1 MAGSQEKTEKPTEKK
16 QRDARERGQIPKS
29 KELVSVG
36 ILFAGAASVFLS
48 GGLFFSHF
56 RQLLEELW
64 GSGFQSVSSFGTG
77 SQILY
82 MSLFH
87 LSVMLLPSFLTLIA
101 VAFGLNLMQT
111 KGLLFTTETI
121 KAKFSHLNP
130 LEGFKRLF
138 SIRSFVELIKSIM
151 KLLIVGCAVYWV
163 LNGERESFLVLPN
176 LEVTE
181 VLAALNRLILKVV
194 LQVSGIMLLVS
205 LLDLYYQRWQHTK
218 DLKMTKQELKEEHK
232 QSEGDQH
239 VKARIRSIQRT
250 LTKQRMLSK
259 VPKATMV
266 VTNPTHIAVALLYD
280 QGMEAPRIVAKGVDF
295 LAKKIIRI
303 ARKHGVP
310 VTQNPPLARALYKQ
324 VKLDETIPVTLY
336 RAVAKVLAYVYQQQK
351 RTPR

>member
-1 MAGSQEKTEKPTEKK
+1 LAGSQEKTEKATDKK

-56 RQLLEELW
+56 RRLLEDFW
-64 GSGFQSVSSFGTG
+64 GRGFQSISSLGADSEILHVS
-77 SQILY
+77 I
-82 MSLFH
+82 FH
-87 LSVMLLPSFLTLIA
+87 LSIMLLPTFLSLMA
-101 VAFGLNLMQT
+101 VAFGLNLIQT

-121 KAKFSHLNP
+121 KPKFSHLSP

-138 SIRSFVELIKSIM
+138 SIRSFVELIKSIV
-151 KLLIVGCAVYWV
+151 KLVIVGCAVYWV
-163 LNGERESFLVLPN
+163 LHDERESFLLLPD
-176 LEVTE
+176 LELTE
-181 VLAALNRLILKVV
+181 VLATLNRLIFKVV

-205 LLDLYYQRWQHTK
+205 LLDLYFQRWQHGK
-218 DLKMTKQELKEEHK
+218 DLKMTKQEVKEEHK

-250 LTKQRMLSK
+250 LTKQRMLAK

-266 VTNPTHIAVALLYD
+266 VTNPTHIAVALHYD
-280 QGMEAPRIVAKGVDF
+280 QGMEAPTVVAKGVDF
-295 LAKKIIRI
+295 LAKKIIKV

-324 VKLDETIPVTLY
+324 VKLDETIPLTLY
-336 RAVAKVLAYVYQQQK
+336 RAVAKVLAYVYQQQR